1 MRTPLPIDPSLPRIL
16 ETARAS
22 SSLVLSAAPGAGKTT
37 RLPPEMLKAV
47 PGKVLVLE
55 PRRIAAIAA
64 AGRVA
69 EENGWELGREVGY
82 QVRFDNRSS
91 GATRLLFLTEA
102 LLVRKLLRDP
112 ELREVGCVVL
122 DEFHERSLHV
132 DLALAALREL
142 QELSRPDLKIVVMSA
157 TLNAAPLAAYLGGAP
172 VIEVPGKLFEL
183 STVYEEKSQ
192 LLRTGPEFTERMQRL
207 VQRAYREQATG
218 DLLCFLP
225 GRGEIERM
233 RDALGGWAENSGARL
248 FPLHGQL
255 ELAEQKAA
263 LAPLARGRKILL
275 STNVAESSLTVDGV
289 RVVVDS
295 GLQRISQLHPRTG
308 FPSLDLTRISKA
320 SATQRAG
327 RAARQGPGV
336 VYRAWIPYD
345 ELSMKEFDPAEL
357 TRSDLSE
364 SLLLL
369 SALGVTNYGAF
380 SWFEPPPPRAVEQA
394 RGFLQ
399 ALGAIDSGGALTA
412 LGRELRELP
421 VHPRLAKLLLEGRS
435 LGVPRLA
442 SELAALLSEPGGR
455 VPAGGMGA
463 ENDLLLR
470 WQDWKRSPHGPRGR
484 GVERA
489 ARQLRELAGG
499 EDEQEGPTKS
509 FETKVPQLLLDVYP
523 DRLCRRRRPHEPQAR
538 MAGGRGVKL
547 HPDSSVRLSEFFV
560 ALEVSEGRE
569 VSETLVFQAVGIP
582 DVLVEQKLLPEATA
596 AQEVE
601 WDDEKNKFFVIETKE
616 WNGLSVGREHR
627 RPAEPSE
634 VEGRLAQVA
643 EARFDRLLANNVELG
658 RWVARLRF
666 LHRFDSKWAPLSDEQ
681 RHAALEQAC
690 YGERSLPE
698 VEAKD
703 LIPFFETQLPP
714 EQVQALQRECPPHWT
729 VPTGN
734 RMRIEYSEEQGPQV
748 EVRLQELFGLPAAP
762 RVAGQPL
769 TLVLLAPN
777 YRPVQVTRDLAS
789 FWKNAYPEVR
799 KELRARYPKHSWPDD
814 PLTAAPQAKG
824 RPRQ

>member
-1 MRTPLPIDPSLPRIL
+1 
-16 ETARAS
+16 
-22 SSLVLSAAPGAGKTT
+22 
-37 RLPPEMLKAV
+37 
-47 PGKVLVLE
+47 
-55 PRRIAAIAA
+55 
-64 AGRVA
+64 
-69 EENGWELGREVGY
+69 
-82 QVRFDNRSS
+82 
-91 GATRLLFLTEA
+91 
-102 LLVRKLLRDP
+102 
-112 ELREVGCVVL
+112 
-122 DEFHERSLHV
+122 
-132 DLALAALREL
+132 
-142 QELSRPDLKIVVMSA
+142 
-157 TLNAAPLAAYLGGAP
+157 
-172 VIEVPGKLFEL
+172 
-183 STVYEEKSQ
+183 
-192 LLRTGPEFTERMQRL
+192 
-207 VQRAYREQATG
+207 
-218 DLLCFLP
+218 
-225 GRGEIERM
+225 
-233 RDALGGWAENSGARL
+233 
-248 FPLHGQL
+248 
-255 ELAEQKAA
+255 
-263 LAPLARGRKILL
+263 
-275 STNVAESSLTVDGV
+275 
-289 RVVVDS
+289 
-295 GLQRISQLHPRTG
+295 
-308 FPSLDLTRISKA
+308 
-320 SATQRAG
+320 
-327 RAARQGPGV
+327 
-336 VYRAWIPYD
+336 
-345 ELSMKEFDPAEL
+345 
-357 TRSDLSE
+357 
-364 SLLLL
+364 
-369 SALGVTNYGAF
+369 
-380 SWFEPPPPRAVEQA
+380 
-394 RGFLQ
+394 
-399 ALGAIDSGGALTA
+399 
-412 LGRELRELP
+412 
-421 VHPRLAKLLLEGRS
+421 
-435 LGVPRLA
+435 
-442 SELAALLSEPGGR
+442 
-455 VPAGGMGA
+455 
-463 ENDLLLR
+463 
-470 WQDWKRSPHGPRGR
+470 
-484 GVERA
+484 
-489 ARQLRELAGG
+489 
-499 EDEQEGPTKS
+499 
-509 FETKVPQLLLDVYP
+509 LLDVYP